1 VRRVASTGSY
11 AAPRRVR
18 TSVLD
23 RLLGNNE
30 GDAVADGLSTL
41 RDAVHRD
48 LEALLNAHRPWRSV
62 PAHMDHLRMSSFH
75 YGVPDFTSGA
85 LSHHEPREAL
95 RRDIETTIRRL
106 EPRLAQ
112 VHVHLADEP
121 DRLRTVLR
129 LRIEALLQVEPIVA
143 RIAFDTVVNVATAE
157 MVLQL
162 RNGA

>member
-1 VRRVASTGSY
+1 MRRLVATGGH

-18 TSVLD
+18 VSVLD
-23 RLLGNNE
+23 RLLGD
-30 GDAVADGLSTL
+30 GDGDPGAGDLHSL

-62 PAHMDHLRMSSFH
+62 PAHLDYLRFSSFQ
-75 YGVPDFTSGA
+75 YGLPDFTSGE
-85 LSHHEPREAL
+85 LNHHEPREAL
-95 RRDIETTIRRL
+95 RHEIETTIRRM

-112 VHVHLADEP
+112 VRVHLADEP
-121 DRLRTVLR
+121 HPLRTVLR

-143 RIAFDTVVNVATAE
+143 RIAFDTFVNVSTTE

-162 RNGA
+162 RNGE

>member
-1 VRRVASTGSY
+1 MRREVAAGSH
-11 AAPRRVR
+11 ASSRRVR
-18 TSVLD
+18 VSVLD
-23 RLLGNNE
+23 RLLADSDSDPTA
-30 GDAVADGLSTL
+30 DALHSL

-62 PAHMDHLRMSSFH
+62 PSHMDHLRTSSFS
-75 YGVPDFTSGA
+75 YGVPDVTSGA
-85 LSHHEPREAL
+85 FNHNEPREAL
-95 RRDIETTIRRL
+95 RRDIETTIRRM

-112 VHVHLADEP
+112 VHVHLADDA
-121 DRLRTVLR
+121 DRLRSVLR
-129 LRIEALLQVEPIVA
+129 LRIEALLKVEPIVA

>member
-1 VRRVASTGSY
+1 VRRVGAAGSY
-11 AAPRRVR
+11 AASRRVR

-23 RLLGNNE
+23 RLLGDSDSDPTA
-30 GDAVADGLSTL
+30 DALRSL

-48 LEALLNAHRPWRSV
+48 LEALLNAHRPWQSV
-62 PAHMDHLRMSSFH
+62 PAHLRHLRMSSFH

-85 LSHHEPREAL
+85 LNHHEPREAL
-95 RRDIETTIRRL
+95 RQDIESTIRRM

-121 DRLRTVLR
+121 DRLRSVLR
-129 LRIEALLQVEPIVA
+129 LRIDALLQVEPIVA
-143 RIAFDTVVNVATAE
+143 RIAFDTVVNISTAQ

-162 RNGA
+162 RNGV